1 MNEQSKLLS
10 RRQILKI
17 AGLAAGGTLLAACG
31 GATPVAPAVPKV
43 EEAKATDV
51 PKAEVKATEAPAP
64 KVEPT
69 VAPTEAPAAPTEAP
83 VAAMPK
89 GARKLPDDAAPYDQ
103 QVLVQPGDGGRTYL
117 DLSYTVYNRHVN
129 ADLSSMPVVRFNHDF
144 ELLPGAAKSWKVDDK
159 GTTWS
164 FQLRDDIKWTDGKN
178 LNADD
183 FVTTFQYYADPKVAH
198 DFNWYFAEAKIV
210 NFDTATKGEKPITD
224 VGVRKG
230 ANEFELLMESTSPV
244 PYLPLMMTYYTPLH
258 ATVVKDGDGWNK
270 GYNIDPKTAVSS
282 GPYILKEYTPE
293 RVMVEANPDYPED
306 LKPYIQKVIGV
317 VLPTEQRLQAY
328 QANQI
333 DHMQLI
339 QTADI
344 QAVLADAK
352 LKTEVN
358 PDVGDFRCDY
368 MFFDVTVAP
377 FDNKKFR
384 QALSHLVNRDSII
397 ANITTPLAS
406 RAAYSF
412 QAPGFPGHNPDLKS
426 IQDFDVA
433 KAKALYAESGVKID
447 KLLLE
452 VRGNDG
458 ETRKT
463 IGEFIGATV
472 KENLGID
479 VEVAFVEQKVYMDK
493 LNAKPTQIGWG
504 MISYGMDYLD
514 QSNMLSVFRTGGRHN
529 WNNKA
534 FQDLLNEAGPLTD
547 KKKRDDLYAQAEKV
561 LVEDCAAVFIAF
573 RTVPKMLKP
582 YLVGSS
588 LKPGKL
594 NTVPGMSWPDFSVLD
609 NHIQEMYISKS
620 VADFRKTPPA

>member
-1 MNEQSKLLS
+1 MKEQSKLLS
-10 RRQILKI
+10 RRQILKF

-31 GATPVAPAVPKV
+31 AQTPAPVAPAPT
-43 EEAKATDV
+43 EA
-51 PKAEVKATEAPAP
+51 PKAE
-64 KVEPT
+64 
-69 VAPTEAPAAPTEAP
+69 PAAPTEAP
-83 VAAMPK
+83 KAEVAPTEAPK
-89 GARKLPDDAAPYDQ
+89 AEVAPTEAPKPTEAPAAVAPAGARKLPDDAAPYDQ
-103 QVLVQPGDGGRTYL
+103 QVLVQPGDAGRTYL

-129 ADLSSMPVVRFNHDF
+129 ADLYSMPPVRFNHDF
-144 ELLPGAAKSWKVDDK
+144 ELLPGSAKSWKVDDK
-159 GTTWS
+159 GTTWT
-164 FQLRDDIKWTDGKN
+164 FTLRDDIKWTDGKN

-183 FVTTFQYYADPKVAH
+183 FITTFQYYADPKVAH
-198 DFNWYFAEAKIV
+198 DFNWYFADTKVV

-230 ANEFELLMESTSPV
+230 ANEFELVMETTAPV
-244 PYLPLMMTYYTPLH
+244 PYLPLMLTYNTPLH

-270 GYNIDPKTAVSS
+270 GYNIDPATAVSA
-282 GPYILKEYTPE
+282 GPYVLKEYTPE
-293 RVMVEANPDYPED
+293 RVVAEANPNYPED

-317 VLPTEQRLQAY
+317 VLPPEQRFQAY
-328 QANQI
+328 QASQI

-344 QAVLADAK
+344 QTVLADAK
-352 LKTEVN
+352 LKNEVS

-384 QALSHLVNRDSII
+384 QALSHLVNRDAII
-397 ANITTPLAS
+397 ENITTPLAS
-406 RAAYSF
+406 RPAYGF
-412 QAPGFPGHNPDLKS
+412 LAPGFPGHNPELSS
-426 IQDFDVA
+426 IQNYDPE
-433 KAKALYAESGVKID
+433 KAKALYAESGLKID

-529 WNNKA
+529 WNNADYQK
-534 FQDLLNEAGPLTD
+534 LLDEAGPATD
-547 KKKRDDLYAQAEKV
+547 KAKRDDLYKQAEKL
-561 LVEDCAAVFIAF
+561 LVEDVPAVFIAF
-573 RTVPKMLKP
+573 RTVPKLLKP
-582 YLVGSS
+582 YVKGQS
-588 LKPGKL
+588 LLAGKL
-594 NTVPGMSWPDFSVLD
+594 NTVPGMSWPDYSVLV
-609 NHIQEMYISKS
+609 NHVQEMYIAKNVSES
-620 VADFRKTPPA
+620 RPTPPA

>member
-1 MNEQSKLLS
+1 MKEQSKLLS

-31 GATPVAPAVPKV
+31 AQTPAAPSAPTEAPKTEPAAPAP
-43 EEAKATDV
+43 A
-51 PKAEVKATEAPAP
+51 ATEAPAP
-64 KVEPT
+64 
-69 VAPTEAPAAPTEAP
+69 TEAPKSAEPAAAPA
-83 VAAMPK
+83 
-89 GARKLPDDAAPYDQ
+89 GARTLPADAAPYEQ
-103 QVLVQPGDGGRTYL
+103 QVLVQPGDAGRTYL

-129 ADLSSMPVVRFNHDF
+129 SDLYAMPPVRFNHDF
-144 ELLPGAAKSWKVDDK
+144 ELLPGSAKSWKVDDK
-159 GTTWS
+159 GTTWT
-164 FQLRDDIKWTDGKN
+164 FTLRDDIKWSDGKN

-198 DFNWYFAEAKIV
+198 DFNWYFADTKV
-210 NFDTATKGEKPITD
+210 LNFGEATKGDKPITD

-230 ANEFELLMESTSPV
+230 ANEFELIMETTGPV
-244 PYLPLMMTYYTPLH
+244 PYLPLMLTYSTPLH

-270 GYNIDPKTAVSS
+270 AYNIDPAKAVSS
-282 GPYILKEYTPE
+282 GPYLLKEYTPE
-293 RVMVEANPDYPED
+293 RVVAEANPNYPED

-317 VLPTEQRLQAY
+317 VLPPEQRFQAY
-328 QANQI
+328 QASQI

-344 QAVLADAK
+344 QTVLGDAT
-352 LKTEVN
+352 LKNEVS

-368 MFFDVTVAP
+368 MFFDVTIAP

-384 QALSHLVNRDSII
+384 QALSHLVNRDAII
-397 ANITTPLAS
+397 ENITTPLAS
-406 RAAYSF
+406 RPAFSF
-412 QAPGFPGHNPDLKS
+412 LAPGFPGHNPELSS
-426 IQDFDVA
+426 IQNYDPE
-433 KAKALYAESGVKID
+433 KAKALYAESGVKVD

-479 VEVAFVEQKVYMDK
+479 VEVAFVEQKIYMDK

-529 WNNKA
+529 WNNADYQK
-534 FQDLLNEAGPLTD
+534 LLDEAGPLTD
-547 KKKRDDLYAQAEKV
+547 KAKRDDLYKQAEKL
-561 LVEDCAAVFIAF
+561 LVEDAPAVFIAF
-573 RTVPKMLKP
+573 RTVPKLLKP
-582 YLVGSS
+582 YVKGQS
-588 LKPGKL
+588 LQPGKL
-594 NTVPGMSWPDFSVLD
+594 NTVPGLSWPDYSVLA
-609 NHIQEMYISKS
+609 NHVQEMYIGKNVS
-620 VADFRKTPPA
+620 DFRKTPPA

>member
-1 MNEQSKLLS
+1 MKEQSKLLS

-31 GATPVAPAVPKV
+31 AQTPAPA
-43 EEAKATDV
+43 
-51 PKAEVKATEAPAP
+51 AP
-64 KVEPT
+64 
-69 VAPTEAPAAPTEAP
+69 APTEAPKTEPAAPAPTEAP
-83 VAAMPK
+83 KAAAPA
-89 GARKLPDDAAPYDQ
+89 GARKLPDDAAPIEQ
-103 QVLVQPGDGGRTYL
+103 QVLVQPGDSGRTYL

-129 ADLSSMPVVRFNHDF
+129 SDLYSMPPVRFNHDF
-144 ELLPGAAKSWKVDDK
+144 ELLPGSAKSWKVDDK
-159 GTTWS
+159 GTTWT
-164 FQLRDDIKWTDGKN
+164 FTLRDDIKWSDGKN

-198 DFNWYFAEAKIV
+198 DFNWYFADTKV
-210 NFDTATKGEKPITD
+210 LNFGEATKGDKPITD

-230 ANEFELLMESTSPV
+230 ANEFELVMETTGPV
-244 PYLPLMMTYYTPLH
+244 PYLPLMLTYSTPLH

-270 GYNIDPKTAVSS
+270 AYNIDPAKAVSS
-282 GPYILKEYTPE
+282 GPYLLKEYSPE
-293 RVMVEANPDYPED
+293 RVVAEANPNYPED

-317 VLPTEQRLQAY
+317 VLPPEQRFQAY

-344 QAVLADAK
+344 QTVLGDAK
-352 LKTEVN
+352 LKSEVS

-368 MFFDVTVAP
+368 MFFDVTKAP

-384 QALSHLVNRDSII
+384 QALSHLVNRDAII
-397 ANITTPLAS
+397 ENITTPLAS
-406 RAAYSF
+406 RPAYSF
-412 QAPGFPGHNPDLKS
+412 LAPGFPGHNPELSS
-426 IQDFDVA
+426 IQNFDPE
-433 KAKALYAESGVKID
+433 KAKALYAESGVKVD

-479 VEVAFVEQKVYMDK
+479 VEVAFVEQKIYMDK

-529 WNNKA
+529 WNNADYQK
-534 FQDLLNEAGPLTD
+534 LLDEAGPLTD
-547 KKKRDDLYAQAEKV
+547 KAKRDDLYKQAEKL
-561 LVEDCAAVFIAF
+561 LVEDVPAVFIAF
-573 RTVPKMLKP
+573 RTVPKLLKP
-582 YLVGSS
+582 YVKGQS
-588 LKPGKL
+588 LQPGKL
-594 NTVPGMSWPDFSVLD
+594 NTVPGLSWPDYSVLA
-609 NHIQEMYISKS
+609 NHVQEMYIGKNVS
-620 VADFRKTPPA
+620 DFRKTPPA